1 MSKNSI
7 DNRKK
12 LVALR
17 HTNFQKNLSLNH
29 QLIDLV
35 RDIDSHAFLTN
46 PASQNIFL
54 YLTEYVRAVLEYWFG
69 TSLDKVRVLDWGC
82 GKGHISFLMREMG
95 VQITS
100 CDVGGGGDS
109 AFNQITPIIEK
120 APLKVVPLEHLY
132 LLPFSDAS
140 FDVVL
145 SFGVLEHVP
154 NDLASLGEIHRVL
167 KPSGLFFCFFL
178 PYYLSW
184 TQNLAHLRG
193 DFYHDRLYSQKM
205 VKNLLKQTNF
215 ELLDFWHR
223 QLLPKNSVS
232 YPKYHVFESVDQW
245 LTTNTPLKYTATNI
259 EFVAVKS

>member
-1 MSKNSI
+1 MSINYI
-7 DNRKK
+7 ENRQK

-17 HTNFQKNLSLNH
+17 HTHFQKNLPLNH

-35 RDIDSHAFLTN
+35 GDINSHAFLAN
-46 PASQNIFL
+46 PASQNIYL
-54 YLTEYVRAVLEYWFG
+54 YLTEYVRAVSEYWFE
-69 TSLDKVRVLDWGC
+69 TSSDKISVLDWGC
-82 GKGHISFLMREMG
+82 GKGHISFLMGEMG
-95 VQITS
+95 FQITS
-100 CDVGGGGDS
+100 CDVRGADDS
-109 AFNQITPIIEK
+109 AFGQITPIIEK
-120 APLKVVPLEHLY
+120 TSLEVVPLEHPY
-132 LLPFSDAS
+132 LLPFNDAS

-154 NDLASLGEIHRVL
+154 NDLASLGEIHRIL
-167 KPSGLFFCFFL
+167 KPSGLFLCFFL

-193 DFYHDRLYSQKM
+193 DFYHDRLYSKKI

-215 ELLDFWHR
+215 ELLDIWHR
-223 QLLPKNSVS
+223 QFLPKNSIS
-232 YPKYHVFESVDQW
+232 YQNYHVFESLDQW